1 MQASIDLGYIVKQ
14 FTGRIAI
21 TCAIVLLEN
30 VLIALVP
37 LFVGLTIDG
46 LLAGRL
52 QELGWMAAILVAL
65 GVFAVGRRIYDTRAY
80 GFIRLHLGAE
90 LHRRYPTLQ
99 VSKRSARLDMSRE
112 LVDFLEEDVPG
123 LITAVVQIVVSLVL
137 LTYFDVHLGLSSVLV
152 VLGMLLLYACFHR
165 SFYRFNAR
173 LNEQKERQ
181 VDVLTRGGRLG
192 VFQHLR
198 ALRQHEVSISDME
211 AILYGSIFLLQIGFI
226 AFNLYCG
233 AGIDGITAGQIFA
246 IATYSWEY
254 VEAALMLPIALQG
267 WSRLSEISRRIN
279 AVDAHGPSS
288 RQVLSN
294 QI

>member
-1 MQASIDLGYIVKQ
+1 MQANIDLSYILRQ
-14 FTGRIAI
+14 FTGRIAV
-21 TCAIVLLEN
+21 TWAVVLLEN

-90 LHRRYPTLQ
+90 LHRRNPALQ
-99 VSKRSARLDMSRE
+99 VSKRSARIDMSRE
-112 LVDFLEEDVPG
+112 LVDFLEDDVPG
-123 LITAVVQIVVSLVL
+123 LITAGVQIAVSLAV
-137 LTYFDVHLGLSSVLV
+137 LTYFDYQLGVSSVLV
-152 VLGMLLLYACFHR
+152 VLGMLLVYACFHG

-181 VDVLTRGGRLG
+181 VDVLSAGGRLDI
-192 VFQHLR
+192 FRHLR
-198 ALRQHEVSISDME
+198 ALRQHEVSISDAE

-233 AGIDGITAGQIFA
+233 AGIENITAGQIFA
-246 IATYSWEY
+246 VATYSWEY

-267 WSRLSEISRRIN
+267 WSRLREISRRIN
-279 AVDAHGPSS
+279 AVDVAPLPA
-288 RQVLSN
+288 RAPLPN
-294 QI
+294 QT